1 MGQGDGSGAHPAKGD
16 TPAMVATR
24 DTITTAPPGGKS
36 GVDAWMAEE
45 VRLFGRYVKRQT
57 IALWLLGI
65 PAFTPE
71 VLILPADISRNGA
84 ILNTGEASVLGT
96 GTEILLLLTLMIT
109 PLVTV
114 TRQRWFVPLR
124 RWYGLTMAASAFF
137 DAGNAAI
144 TTGFHGGVFGRLA
157 GHSFLLVGLFMN
169 MLLIP
174 LFLTGNPWAQRK
186 LGRYWKPLHRLIYVV
201 WGALVVHLMLL
212 EGFGVQS
219 GLNGSGSGVD
229 GTPIFHQRLYQL
241 LVCSLFP
248 FVLRLPR
255 VKRWVSEKQK
265 EGRQI
270 VVFWA
275 VLPMLLLFCLGFA
288 YILHEEFLQGINMF
302 LQKGGD

>member
-1 MGQGDGSGAHPAKGD
+1 
-16 TPAMVATR
+16 MVATR
-24 DTITTAPPGGKS
+24 DTFDTAPASLKAGTTAL
-36 GVDAWMAEE
+36 DAWMAGE
-45 VRLFGRYVKRQT
+45 VRLFGRYVRRQT

-65 PAFTPE
+65 PALTPE
-71 VLILPADISRNGA
+71 ILILPADISRNST

-144 TTGFHGGVFGRLA
+144 TTGFQGGVFGRLA
-157 GHSFLLVGLFMN
+157 GHSFLLIGLLMN

-186 LGRYWKPLHRLIYVV
+186 LGRYWKPLQRLTYVV
-201 WGALVVHLMLL
+201 WAGLFVHLMLL

-241 LVCSLFP
+241 AVCSLFP
-248 FVLRLPR
+248 FVLRLPQ
-255 VKRWVSEKQK
+255 VKRWVSEKQR

>member
-1 MGQGDGSGAHPAKGD
+1 
-16 TPAMVATR
+16 
-24 DTITTAPPGGKS
+24 
-36 GVDAWMAEE
+36 MAGE
-45 VRLFGRYVKRQT
+45 VRLFGRYVRRQR
-57 IALWLLGI
+57 IALWVLGI
-65 PAFTPE
+65 PA
-71 VLILPADISRNGA
+71 VLSIVFILPADISRNGTA
-84 ILNTGEASVLGT
+84 LDLGEASVLGT

-109 PLVTV
+109 PLATV

-124 RWYGLTMAASAFF
+124 RWYGLMMAATAFF
-137 DAGNAAI
+137 DATNAAI
-144 TTGFHGGVFGRLA
+144 ATSFQGGVLGRLS
-157 GHSFLLVGLFMN
+157 GHSFLVVGLFMN
-169 MLLIP
+169 ALLIP

-186 LGRYWKPLHRLIYVV
+186 LGRYWKPLHKLIYVV
-201 WGALVVHLMLL
+201 WGALFLHLMLL

-241 LVCSLFP
+241 AAASLFP
-248 FVLRLPR
+248 FVLRLPP
-255 VKRWVSEKQK
+255 VKRWVSEKQS

-302 LQKGGD
+302 LQKGGN

>member
-1 MGQGDGSGAHPAKGD
+1 
-16 TPAMVATR
+16 MVATR
-24 DTITTAPPGGKS
+24 DNFATAPPSRKAGATAL
-36 GVDAWMAEE
+36 DAWMAGE

-57 IALWLLGI
+57 IALTVLGI
-65 PAFTPE
+65 PAFTSIM
-71 VLILPADISRNGA
+71 LILPADISRKSQM
-84 ILNTGEASVLGT
+84 LDLGEASVLGT

-109 PLVTV
+109 PLVTL

-124 RWYGLTMAASAFF
+124 RWYGLMMAATAFF
-137 DAGNAAI
+137 DATNAAI
-144 TTGFHGGVFGRLA
+144 ATSFQGGVLGRLS
-157 GHSFLLVGLFMN
+157 GHSFLVVGLFMN
-169 MLLIP
+169 ALLIP

-186 LGRYWKPLHRLIYVV
+186 LGRYWKPLHKLIYVI
-201 WGALVVHLMLL
+201 WGALFLHLMLL

-241 LVCSLFP
+241 AACSLFP
-248 FVLRLPR
+248 FVLRLPA
-255 VKRWVSEKQK
+255 VKRWVSEKQS

-302 LQKGGD
+302 LLNGGN

>member
-1 MGQGDGSGAHPAKGD
+1 
-16 TPAMVATR
+16 MVATR
-24 DTITTAPPGGKS
+24 DTITTAPPSRKAGATALDS
-36 GVDAWMAEE
+36 WMAGE

-57 IALWLLGI
+57 IALWVLGI
-65 PAFTPE
+65 GAFTPI
-71 VLILPADISRNGA
+71 VLIAPADITRHSSM
-84 ILNTGEASVLGT
+84 LDLGEASVLGT

-109 PLVTV
+109 PLNTL
-114 TRQRWFVPLR
+114 TRQRWFLPLR
-124 RWYGLTMAASAFF
+124 RWYGLMMAVTAFF
-137 DAGNAAI
+137 DATNAAI
-144 TTGFHGGVFGRLA
+144 TTSFQGGVLGRLS
-157 GHSFLLVGLFMN
+157 GHSFLLVGLIMN

-201 WGALVVHLMLL
+201 WGGLVVHLMLL

-248 FVLRLPR
+248 FVLRLPP
-255 VKRWVSEKQK
+255 VKRWVAEKQK

-302 LQKGGD
+302 LLKGGN

>member
-1 MGQGDGSGAHPAKGD
+1 
-16 TPAMVATR
+16 MVATR
-24 DTITTAPPGGKS
+24 ETFDTAPPSRKAGATAA
-36 GVDAWMAEE
+36 DAWMAGE

-57 IALWLLGI
+57 IALWVLGI
-65 PAFTPE
+65 PAF
-71 VLILPADISRNGA
+71 VSIALILPADISRKSQ
-84 ILNTGEASVLGT
+84 LLDLGEASVLGT

-124 RWYGLTMAASAFF
+124 RWYGLVMAATAFF
-137 DAGNAAI
+137 DAANAAVA
-144 TTGFHGGVFGRLA
+144 TSFNGGVLGRLS
-157 GHSFLLVGLFMN
+157 GHSFLVVGLFMN
-169 MLLIP
+169 ALLIP

-186 LGRYWKPLHRLIYVV
+186 LGRYWKPLHKLIYVV
-201 WGALVVHLMLL
+201 WGALFLHLMLL

-241 LVCSLFP
+241 AACSLFP
-248 FVLRLPR
+248 FVLRLPA
-255 VKRWVSEKQK
+255 VKRWVSEKQS

-275 VLPMLLLFCLGFA
+275 VLPMLLLFGLGFA

-302 LQKGGD
+302 LLKGGN

>member
-1 MGQGDGSGAHPAKGD
+1 
-16 TPAMVATR
+16 MVATR
-24 DTITTAPPGGKS
+24 EAFDTAPPSRKAGATAA
-36 GVDAWMAEE
+36 DAWMAGE

-57 IALWLLGI
+57 IALWALGI
-65 PAFTPE
+65 PAFTSIIF
-71 VLILPADISRNGA
+71 ILPADISRKSQ
-84 ILNTGEASVLGT
+84 LLDLGEASVLGT

-124 RWYGLTMAASAFF
+124 RWYGLVMAATAFF
-137 DAGNAAI
+137 DAANAAI
-144 TTGFHGGVFGRLA
+144 ATSFNGGVLGRLS
-157 GHSFLLVGLFMN
+157 GHSFLVVGLFMN
-169 MLLIP
+169 ALLIP

-186 LGRYWKPLHRLIYVV
+186 LGRYWKPLHKLIYVI
-201 WGALVVHLMLL
+201 WGALFLHLMLL

-241 LVCSLFP
+241 AACSLFP
-248 FVLRLPR
+248 FVLRLPA
-255 VKRWVSEKQK
+255 VKRWVSEKQS

-302 LQKGGD
+302 LLKGGN

>member
-1 MGQGDGSGAHPAKGD
+1 
-16 TPAMVATR
+16 MVATR
-24 DTITTAPPGGKS
+24 ETFDTAPPSRKAGATAA
-36 GVDAWMAEE
+36 DAWMAGE

-57 IALWLLGI
+57 IALWVLGI
-65 PAFTPE
+65 PAFTSI
-71 VLILPADISRNGA
+71 VMILPADITRKSQM
-84 ILNTGEASVLGT
+84 LDLGEASVLGT

-124 RWYGLTMAASAFF
+124 RWYGLMMAATAFF
-137 DAGNAAI
+137 DATNAAI
-144 TTGFHGGVFGRLA
+144 ATSFNGGVLGRLS
-157 GHSFLLVGLFMN
+157 GHSFLVVGLFMN
-169 MLLIP
+169 ALLIP

-186 LGRYWKPLHRLIYVV
+186 LGRYWKPLHKLIYVI
-201 WGALVVHLMLL
+201 WGALFLHLMLL

-241 LVCSLFP
+241 AACSLFP
-248 FVLRLPR
+248 FVLRLPA
-255 VKRWVSEKQK
+255 VKRWVSEKQS

-302 LQKGGD
+302 LLKGGN

>member
-1 MGQGDGSGAHPAKGD
+1 
-16 TPAMVATR
+16 MVATR
-24 DTITTAPPGGKS
+24 QTLDTAPPSRKAGATAA
-36 GVDAWMAEE
+36 DAWMAGE

-57 IALWLLGI
+57 IALWVLGI
-65 PAFTPE
+65 PAFTSIIF
-71 VLILPADISRNGA
+71 ILPADITRKSSM
-84 ILNTGEASVLGT
+84 LDLGEASVLGT

-124 RWYGLTMAASAFF
+124 RWYGLMMAATAFF
-137 DAGNAAI
+137 DATNAAI
-144 TTGFHGGVFGRLA
+144 ATSFQGGVLGRLS
-157 GHSFLLVGLFMN
+157 GHSFLVVGLFMN
-169 MLLIP
+169 ALLIP

-186 LGRYWKPLHRLIYVV
+186 LGRYWKPLHKLIYVI
-201 WGALVVHLMLL
+201 WGALFLHLMLL

-241 LVCSLFP
+241 AACSLFP
-248 FVLRLPR
+248 FVLRLPA
-255 VKRWVSEKQK
+255 VKRWVSEKQS

-302 LQKGGD
+302 LLKGGN

>member
-1 MGQGDGSGAHPAKGD
+1 
-16 TPAMVATR
+16 MVATR
-24 DTITTAPPGGKS
+24 ETFETAPPSRKAGATAA
-36 GVDAWMAEE
+36 DAWMAGE

-57 IALWLLGI
+57 IALWVLGI
-65 PAFTPE
+65 PAFTSIA
-71 VLILPADISRNGA
+71 LILPADISRKSQ
-84 ILNTGEASVLGT
+84 LLDLGEASVLGT

-124 RWYGLTMAASAFF
+124 RWYGLVMAATAFF
-137 DAGNAAI
+137 DAANAAVA
-144 TTGFHGGVFGRLA
+144 TSFNGGVLGRLS
-157 GHSFLLVGLFMN
+157 GHSFLVVGLFMN
-169 MLLIP
+169 ALLIP

-186 LGRYWKPLHRLIYVV
+186 LGRYWKPLHKLIYVI
-201 WGALVVHLMLL
+201 WGALFLHLMLL

-241 LVCSLFP
+241 AACSLFP
-248 FVLRLPR
+248 FVLRLPA
-255 VKRWVSEKQK
+255 VKRWVSEKQN

-275 VLPMLLLFCLGFA
+275 VLPMLLLFGLGFA

-302 LQKGGD
+302 LLKGGN

>member
-1 MGQGDGSGAHPAKGD
+1 
-16 TPAMVATR
+16 MVATR
-24 DTITTAPPGGKS
+24 ETFDTAPPSRKAGATAA
-36 GVDAWMAEE
+36 DAWMAGE

-57 IALWLLGI
+57 IALWVLGI
-65 PAFTPE
+65 PAFTSIIF
-71 VLILPADISRNGA
+71 ILPADISRKSQ
-84 ILNTGEASVLGT
+84 LLDLGEASVLGT

-124 RWYGLTMAASAFF
+124 RWYGLVMAATAFF
-137 DAGNAAI
+137 DAANAAI
-144 TTGFHGGVFGRLA
+144 ATSFNGGVLGRLS
-157 GHSFLLVGLFMN
+157 GHSFLVVGLFMN
-169 MLLIP
+169 ALLIP

-186 LGRYWKPLHRLIYVV
+186 LGRYWKPLHKLIYVI
-201 WGALVVHLMLL
+201 WGALFLHLMLL

-241 LVCSLFP
+241 AACSLFP
-248 FVLRLPR
+248 FVLRLPA
-255 VKRWVSEKQK
+255 VKRWVSEKQN

-302 LQKGGD
+302 LLKGGN

>member
-1 MGQGDGSGAHPAKGD
+1 
-16 TPAMVATR
+16 MVATR
-24 DTITTAPPGGKS
+24 DTITTAPPSRKA
-36 GVDAWMAEE
+36 GVTALDAWMAGE

-57 IALWLLGI
+57 IALWVLGI
-65 PAFTPE
+65 GAFTPM
-71 VLILPADISRNGA
+71 VLIAPADISRHSD
-84 ILNTGEASVLGT
+84 LLDLGEASVLGT

-109 PLVTV
+109 PLSTL

-124 RWYGLTMAASAFF
+124 RWYGLMMAASAFF
-137 DAGNAAI
+137 DAANAAI
-144 TTGFHGGVFGRLA
+144 ATSFQGGVLGRLS

-201 WGALVVHLMLL
+201 WGGLIVHLMLL

-229 GTPIFHQRLYQL
+229 GTAIFHQRLYQL

-248 FVLRLPR
+248 FVLRLPS
-255 VKRWVSEKQK
+255 VKRWVSAKQK

-302 LQKGGD
+302 LLKGGN

>member
-1 MGQGDGSGAHPAKGD
+1 
-16 TPAMVATR
+16 MVATR
-24 DTITTAPPGGKS
+24 ETFDTAPPYRKAGATAA
-36 GVDAWMAEE
+36 DAWMAGE

-57 IALWLLGI
+57 IALWVLGI
-65 PAFTPE
+65 PAFTSI
-71 VLILPADISRNGA
+71 VMILPADITRKSQM
-84 ILNTGEASVLGT
+84 LDLGEASVLGT

-124 RWYGLTMAASAFF
+124 RWYGLMMAATAFF
-137 DAGNAAI
+137 DATNAAI
-144 TTGFHGGVFGRLA
+144 ATSFNGGVLGRLS
-157 GHSFLLVGLFMN
+157 GHSFLVVGLFMN
-169 MLLIP
+169 ALLIP

-186 LGRYWKPLHRLIYVV
+186 LGRYWKPLHKLIYVV
-201 WGALVVHLMLL
+201 WGALFLHLMLL

-241 LVCSLFP
+241 AACSLFP
-248 FVLRLPR
+248 FVLRLPAVR
-255 VKRWVSEKQK
+255 RWVSEKQS

-302 LQKGGD
+302 LLKGGN